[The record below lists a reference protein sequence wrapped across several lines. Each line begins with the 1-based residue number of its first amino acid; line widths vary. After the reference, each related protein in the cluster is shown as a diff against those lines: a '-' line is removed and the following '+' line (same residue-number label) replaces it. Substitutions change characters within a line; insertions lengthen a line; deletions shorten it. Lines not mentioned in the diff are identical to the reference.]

1 MRTSE
6 PALCLGNLDTSKK
19 SFSNLPPRSYPGG
32 DHGIKLPRCQRQMTF
47 RVFPSTSPLRIMDT
61 TWILGATR
69 SSRIN
74 MKRAAG
80 QMRASGTGER
90 DRPQLPQMKED
101 IALKTDSPWDFRSRL
116 VE

>member
-69 SSRIN
+69 SSPNKYEARCGAN
-74 MKRAAG
+74 
-80 QMRASGTGER
+80 ASFGYWRTGPSSVTANEGR
-90 DRPQLPQMKED
+90 YCLEN
-101 IALKTDSPWDFRSRL
+101 
-116 VE
+116 